1 MDWMSQDIAA
11 RLSARAAQGIGAG
24 LLTARLG
31 IKAMELCRPLP
42 WLEEDKPRL
51 GDFRRDLVSQLKT
64 SLAKGSSASEQ
75 SAK

>member
-51 GDFRRDLVSQLKT
+51 GDFRRDLITRLKET
-64 SLAKGSSASEQ
+64 LPTGSGP
-75 SAK
+75 KTR

>member
-1 MDWMSQDIAA
+1 MDWVSQDLAA

-42 WLEEDKPRL
+42 WIGDDRPRL
-51 GDFRRDLVSQLKT
+51 GDFRRELIAQLRRT
-64 SLAKGSSASEQ
+64 LPAAKAERRT
-75 SAK
+75 